1 MIRLENINKT
11 FHGSGGTVE
20 AVRDVSLH
28 IEAGEIFGIIGLSGA
43 GKSTLVRCINL
54 LERPDSGRVVVDGTE
69 LTALPEKALR
79 RQRLSLG
86 MIFQHFNLM
95 PSRTVYENIAY
106 PLKKQKQ
113 TAGQIERRVTELL
126 ELVDLRDKRDAY
138 PNQLSGGQKQ
148 RVAIARAIAGQP
160 KVLLCDEATSALDPA
175 TTLSILDLLK
185 RINRSLGITIVVI
198 THEMAVVKEICDRV
212 AVMEKGRVVESGRV
226 VDLFSTPASPVTR
239 SFVESTANTCR
250 VFDLVRESA
259 PIVAIEPG
267 QVLVRLKYLGHSA
280 DEALIS
286 RVSRQYNIDCNI
298 LFGNIDIVSDTAI
311 GTLVLV
317 LSGEKTNIEGAIGYL
332 SRNNVVIEVIDR

>member
-43 GKSTLVRCINL
+43 GKSTLARCINL

-113 TAGQIERRVTELL
+113 TASQIERRVTDLL

-175 TTLSILDLLK
+175 TTLSILALLK
-185 RINRSLGITIVVI
+185 QINRSLGITIVVI

-212 AVMEKGRVVESGRV
+212 AVMEKGQAVETGKV
-226 VDLFSTPASPVTR
+226 IDLFSTPASPVTR
-239 SFVESTANTCR
+239 SFVESTVNTGR
-250 VFDLVRESA
+250 VFDLVREGS
-259 PIVAIEPG
+259 PIVAIRPG
-267 QVLVRLKYLGHSA
+267 EVLVRLKYLGRSA

-298 LFGNIDIVSDTAI
+298 LFGNIDLVSDAAI
-311 GTLVLV
+311 GTLALV
-317 LSGEKTNIEGAIGYL
+317 LSGEKADIAGAIGSL
-332 SRNNVVIEVIDR
+332 SRHNVVIEVIDR